1 MCVFSN
7 LKWNTSGLWLHSLK
21 IKLLRDRKGSVY
33 LPILVPP
40 DTGIDEICLDMVIP
54 AFEFFFKE
62 FSVEEIQESQF
73 CSHTVNF
80 WQGGQFGTVA
90 GWTE

>member
-1 MCVFSN
+1 MF
-7 LKWNTSGLWLHSLK
+7 T
-21 IKLLRDRKGSVY
+21 VY

-62 FSVEEIQESQF
+62 FSVEEILQSQF
-73 CSHTVNF
+73 SSHTVNF
-80 WQGGQFGTVA
+80 WQGWQFGSVA
-90 GWTE
+90 G